1 MNSNPIFAWLRD
13 PRFVPAGA
21 GASSGAGDCNL
32 FLPVEIIGS
41 ATEPEPASDFK
52 AYGPEGDPVLVQRV
66 DIALSDLRRVVVEG
80 PMALSS
86 VLGLVLSTEFELEIE
101 KERPCRH

>member
-1 MNSNPIFAWLRD
+1 MSDEEKRSICRQACAPRASVAEVTQRYAVNSNPIFTWLRD

-41 ATEPEPASDFK
+41 ATEPEPGSDFN
-52 AYGPEGDPVLVQRV
+52 AHGSEGDPVLVQRV
-66 DIALSDLRRVVVEG
+66 DITLSDLRRVVVE
-80 PMALSS
+80 
-86 VLGLVLSTEFELEIE
+86 
-101 KERPCRH
+101 